1 MKQTNFIYTNLCDKD
16 LKDLKAWIKT
26 RKEMC
31 ESQII
36 SYSRSLGKASSRTPN
51 DDEQTLFDIKFYSRQ
66 ISDYA
71 IELKSIEQIERLA
84 DHNFSV
90 EEEITFTEIKNKEE
104 IIEAQAKTINEI
116 HKYLKD
122 QKLEIGQTLQ
132 IEELINNL
140 SSTIKNIK
148 S

>member
-104 IIEAQAKTINEI
+104 IIEAQAETISKI
-116 HKYLKD
+116 HNYCKD
-122 QKLEIGQTLQ
+122 IELAQSQELH

-140 SSTIKNIK
+140 SSTIKNIR

>member
-36 SYSRSLGKASSRTPN
+36 SYSRSLGKASSRIPN

-84 DHNFSV
+84 DHSFSV
-90 EEEITFTEIKNKEE
+90 EEEISYTEIKNKEE
-104 IIEAQAKTINEI
+104 IIKAQAEAISEI
-116 HKYLKD
+116 HTYCKD
-122 QKLEIGQTLQ
+122 LQ
-132 IEELINNL
+132 LAESQELRIEELINNL
-140 SSTIKNIK
+140 SETIKYIR